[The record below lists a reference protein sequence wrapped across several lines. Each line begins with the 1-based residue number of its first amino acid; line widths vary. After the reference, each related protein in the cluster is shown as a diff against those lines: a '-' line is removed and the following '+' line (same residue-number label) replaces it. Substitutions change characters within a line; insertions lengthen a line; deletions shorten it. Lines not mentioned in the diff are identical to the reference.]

1 MLSPGAHEHRVSLQ
15 NRLTSL
21 RVVAS
26 VVFGALLVSFWLV
39 QVVQNARYE
48 ALADSNYL
56 RAIPLPAPRGVVFDR
71 ESRVLVENRDSFTI
85 NLVRERS
92 TNLDRTIA
100 TLARVVGMEESAI
113 REIVAKHKREPVFR
127 PIPIVE
133 HATPAQWVAVRARQ
147 FDLPEVVVQT
157 VPTRRYLDNFAAHIF
172 GYVGEIQDAQLDR
185 PENAGLEAG
194 AIVGQTGLERTYNAS
209 LMGEDGRRNV
219 VVNSVGREIEPLGVI
234 PPIEGKRVQLTID
247 YDLQRA
253 LEDAFKQ
260 SGFNGA
266 GVFMDPATGE
276 ILAATSLPAF
286 DPNDFAVGV
295 DPAKWAELNNDPLH
309 PLENRLIRGRYSPGS
324 TFKVLMAVAALGE
337 GVITPETT
345 VNCPGGG
352 TFYNR
357 FYQCHKKGGHGIVDL
372 RHAIEQSC
380 NTFFY
385 TLGMK
390 LDIDTIHKYGRL
402 LGLVG
407 KTGIDLPNEND
418 SLVASR
424 EWKLRTQGQPWY
436 PGETISV
443 AIGQGPVSVTP
454 ISLATMITT
463 IANGG
468 TLVTPHVLRA
478 VDEDGRG
485 WKMAQTPSPK
495 SKLLIK
501 PDHLQAVRDGL
512 WLAVNSGI
520 GTATRLR
527 IDGRDVV
534 GKTGTAQVI
543 SLEGARAAR
552 GKTNLDLRDNGWLVF
567 FAPRDNPQ
575 IAGVLFGE
583 HAEHGYST
591 APIVKHVLETFFA
604 KREGKPLPVL
614 GARPVVPANPGTQ
627 NPGTASGTPAPRNPG
642 TPEPLR
648 REPARHDR

>member
-21 RVVAS
+21 RVIAII
-26 VVFGALLVSFWLV
+26 VFGLLLISFWLV

-48 ALADSNYL
+48 EMADSNYI
-56 RAIPLPAPRGVVFDR
+56 RTIPLPAPRGVVFDR

-92 TNLDRTIA
+92 ANLDRTIA
-100 TLARVVGMEESAI
+100 LLARVVGMQEAAV
-113 REIVAKHKREPVFR
+113 REIVARHRREPVFR

-133 HATPAQWVAVRARQ
+133 HATEAQVVAVRARRLE
-147 FDLPEVVVQT
+147 LPEVVVQK
-157 VPTRRYLDNFAAHIF
+157 VPTRRYLPGLGAHIF
-172 GYVGEIQDAQLDR
+172 GYVGEIQDSQLDR
-185 PENAGLEAG
+185 PENAGIEAG
-194 AIVGQTGLERTYNAS
+194 AIVGQTGLERAYNTS

-219 VVNSVGREIEPLGVI
+219 VVNSVGREIGEPLGEV
-234 PPIEGKRVQLTID
+234 PPIEGKRVQLTVD

-253 LEDAFKQ
+253 LEEAFKQ
-260 SGFNGA
+260 SGFAGA
-266 GVFMDPATGE
+266 GVFMDPASGE
-276 ILAATSLPAF
+276 MLAATSLPAF
-286 DPNDFAVGV
+286 DPNDFAIGI
-295 DPAKWAELNNDPLH
+295 DPAKWADLNRDPLK

-324 TFKVLMAVAALGE
+324 TFKILMAVAGLSE
-337 GVITPETT
+337 GVITPDTT

-357 FYQCHKKGGHGIVDL
+357 FYQCHKKGGHGVVDL

-380 NTFFY
+380 NTYFY
-385 TLGMK
+385 TLGYKMH
-390 LDIDTIHKYGRL
+390 IDTIHKYARM

-407 KTGIDLPNEND
+407 RTGIDLPGENE
-418 SLVASR
+418 SFVGST
-424 EWKLRTQGQPWY
+424 EWNLRTLGQQWY

-443 AIGQGPVSVTP
+443 AIGQGKVDVTV
-454 ISLATMITT
+454 IALATMITT

-478 VDEDGRG
+478 VDEDGKG
-485 WKMAQTPSPK
+485 WRRADTPSPR
-495 SKLLIK
+495 SKLLLK

-527 IDGRDVV
+527 LEGRDVV

-552 GKTNLDLRDNGWLVF
+552 GRTELDLRDNGWLIF

-575 IAGVLFGE
+575 IAGVVFGE
-583 HAEHGYST
+583 HAEHGYLT

-614 GARPVVPANPGTQ
+614 GAKPVVVPT
-627 NPGTASGTPAPRNPG
+627 NPGTASGTPAPRNSG
-642 TPEPLR
+642 TPEPVR
-648 REPARHDR
+648 R

>member
-48 ALADSNYL
+48 ELADSNYL

-100 TLARVVGMEESAI
+100 TLARVVGMEEAAI

-147 FDLPEVVVQT
+147 LDLPEVVVQT

-185 PENAGLEAG
+185 PENAGIEAG
-194 AIVGQTGLERTYNAS
+194 AIVGQTGLERTYNTS

-219 VVNSVGREIEPLGVI
+219 VVNSVGREIDELGQI
-234 PPIEGKRVQLTID
+234 PPVQGKRVQLTID

-260 SGFNGA
+260 SGFAGA
-266 GVFMDPATGE
+266 GVFLEPTTGE

-286 DPNDFAVGV
+286 DPNDFAVGI
-295 DPAKWAELNNDPLH
+295 DPARWADLNRDPLK

-324 TFKVLMAVAALGE
+324 TFKILMAIAGLSE
-337 GVITPETT
+337 GVITPDTT

-357 FYQCHKKGGHGIVDL
+357 FYQCHKKGGHGVVAL
-372 RHAIEQSC
+372 RQAIEQSC

-385 TLGMK
+385 TLGYK
-390 LDIDTIHKYGRL
+390 LNIDTIHKYARM

-407 KTGIDLPNEND
+407 KTGIDLPGENE
-418 SLVASR
+418 SIVAST
-424 EWKLRTQGQPWY
+424 EWNLRTTGQQWY

-443 AIGQGPVSVTP
+443 AIGQGKVDVTV
-454 ISLATMITT
+454 IAMATMITT
-463 IANGG
+463 VANGG

-485 WKMAQTPSPK
+485 WKLAPTPSPK

-501 PDHLQAVRDGL
+501 PDHLQAVREGL

-543 SLEGARAAR
+543 SLEGARSAR
-552 GKTNLDLRDNGWLVF
+552 GKTNLDLRDHGWLIF

-614 GARPVVPANPGTQ
+614 GAKPVAVPVT
-627 NPGTASGTPAPRNPG
+627 SGTPVAPGISR
-642 TPEPLR
+642 
-648 REPARHDR
+648 DR

>member
-48 ALADSNYL
+48 EMADSNYL
-56 RAIPLPAPRGVVFDR
+56 RTIPLPAPRGLVFDR
-71 ESRVLVENRDSFTI
+71 ESRVLVENRDSFSI

-92 TNLDRTIA
+92 ANLDRTIA
-100 TLARVVGMEESAI
+100 TLARVVGMEEAAI
-113 REIVAKHKREPVFR
+113 REIVARHKREPVFR
-127 PIPIVE
+127 PIPIIE
-133 HATPAQWVAVRARQ
+133 HATEAQWAAVRARK

-157 VPTRRYLDNFAAHIF
+157 VPTRTYLPGFAAHLF

-185 PENAGLEAG
+185 PENMGIEAG
-194 AIVGQTGLERTYNAS
+194 AIVGQTGLERTYNTS
-209 LMGEDGRRNV
+209 LMGEDGHRNV
-219 VVNSVGREIEPLGVI
+219 VVNSVGREIGEPLGTT

-253 LEDAFKQ
+253 LEAAFKQ
-260 SGFNGA
+260 SGFAGA
-266 GVFMDPATGE
+266 GVFLDPTTGE

-286 DPNDFAVGV
+286 DPNDFAVGI
-295 DPAKWAELNNDPLH
+295 DPAKWADLNRDPLK
-309 PLENRLIRGRYSPGS
+309 PLENRLIRGLYSPGS
-324 TFKVLMAVAALGE
+324 TFKIMMAIAGLGE

-357 FYQCHKKGGHGIVDL
+357 FYQCHKKGGHGVVDL

-380 NTFFY
+380 NTYFY
-385 TLGMK
+385 TLGSKM
-390 LDIDTIHKYGRL
+390 DIDTIHRYGKM

-407 KTGIDLPNEND
+407 KTGIDLPGENN
-418 SLVASR
+418 SFVASR
-424 EWKLRTQGQPWY
+424 EWKMRTTGQPWY

-443 AIGQGPVSVTP
+443 AIGQGPVDVTT
-454 ISLATMITT
+454 ISLATMIATV
-463 IANGG
+463 ANGG
-468 TLVTPHVLRA
+468 TLITPHVLRA

-485 WKMAQTPSPK
+485 WKLAPTPAPK

-527 IDGRDVV
+527 IEGRDVV

-552 GKTNLDLRDNGWLVF
+552 GKTDLDLRDNGWLIF

-575 IAGVLFGE
+575 IAGVVFGE
-583 HAEHGYST
+583 HSEHGYLT

-614 GARPVVPANPGTQ
+614 GAKPVPVT
-627 NPGTASGTPAPRNPG
+627 TNPG
-642 TPEPLR
+642 TPEPVR
-648 REPARHDR
+648 RDR